1 MLIGIAG
8 SLLAA
13 YGCIFALMRAS
24 ARADA
29 AANGFV
35 LSAPSAMLEGPQPPV
50 EQQAS

>member
-24 ARADA
+24 AHADTA
-29 AANGFV
+29 ASEFV
-35 LSAPSAMLEGPQPPV
+35 LDAQDTMLEGPRPPA
-50 EQQAS
+50 EQRAS

>member
-13 YGCIFALMRAS
+13 YGCIFALMRAG

-29 AANGFV
+29 ATSEFV
-35 LSAPSAMLEGPQPPV
+35 LSAQNTMLEGPQPHV